1 MPRSAQLSI
10 VIALL
15 LVTVF
20 TGCYGGGTPE
30 AGGPV
35 KISILRT
42 PAGSRPLV
50 WIEPCDQALE
60 PSNAPSGRYALIVQ
74 RDAQPYYYRTL
85 EPGEIKGGC
94 EKDLDI
100 PMIEPGKQ
108 WSVAVERVVRGKET
122 QAVSNRL
129 AFDPLDT
136 SPIAID
142 RPPMPVACNDWVV
155 TISGSE
161 VSINQKVTFSLPMS
175 QEDSAAL
182 LTFLGPPSRKET
194 GLLRSMTWDKLGIYA
209 RGDET
214 KMSDVGFLVGRSD
227 YSISSHPNHQFG
239 GKFVVDGKSIDT
251 SLEETAYQSSS
262 PKHGRISTLFRRDGK
277 ITSITLENSL

>member
-1 MPRSAQLSI
+1 MRPPRQLSI

-15 LVTVF
+15 SVIGL
-20 TGCYGGGTPE
+20 TGCNGGGSPG

-35 KISILRT
+35 KISMLRT

-50 WIEPCDQALE
+50 WIEPCDEAFE
-60 PSNAPSGRYALIVQ
+60 PTNAPSGRYALIVQ
-74 RDAQPYYYRTL
+74 RDAQPYYFRTL

-100 PMIEPGKQ
+100 PMIEPGKK

-122 QAVSNRL
+122 QAISNRL

-136 SPIAID
+136 SPIAIS

-175 QEDSAAL
+175 QQDATAL

-194 GLLRSMTWDKLGIYA
+194 GPLRTMTWDKLGIYA

-214 KMSDVGFLVGRSD
+214 KVSEVGFLLARSD
-227 YSISSHPNHQFG
+227 YSINSHPNHQFG
-239 GKFVVDGKSIDT
+239 GKFVVEGKSVDT
-251 SLEETAYQSSS
+251 SLSEQAFESSS
-262 PKHGRISTLFRRDGK
+262 PKHGKISTLFRRDGK
-277 ITSITLENSL
+277 LGAIELRNAL